1 MTFAL
6 RYAVRSDVG
15 LLREGN
21 EDSAYAG
28 PRLLAI
34 ADGMGG
40 YEAGEVASAAVI
52 KSVAPLDRAPMP
64 ESELI
69 DAIAEAVAVAKQSL
83 RGIVEAD
90 PAVGSMGTTLTAML
104 WSGPTAAICHIGD
117 SRAYLLRDGD
127 LYQITRD
134 HTFVQA
140 LIDQGRIRP
149 DEAATHPQRSL
160 LLRALDGRTDAD
172 PDLSLLTAELGD
184 RFLLCSD
191 GLPVAVTDEDILT
204 TLAEISDPPQV
215 VLELIEQAIRG
226 GGPDNITCIVADVID
241 TDRSK
246 VAATTEPVVAGAAA
260 SAANAQTKSFSKIPA
275 DADSGFTRLGTLPAV
290 SAGSGSLAGLS
301 GSATSSGVASGSV
314 PRQGRSTALD
324 ADRTA
329 SAGASAAT
337 STKASGGIRPAPPSR
352 RVRVDDA
359 TAGRGRYRRSRRG
372 WPVMTTLIVLFVLL
386 IGGGLVVGNQVVRSQ
401 YYVGESKGKVAIFRG
416 INDKVLGLSLSSVY
430 QTTNIPVSGIT
441 AAAAQELSRSY
452 TGTLTMAQQ
461 FLANIRKQY
470 NICQAANLSL
480 RNWLAHK
487 PKPIKVKR
495 RIGGRTVTRTITP
508 KYRPRPSVPSFC
520 PPQPPPPGA

>member
-28 PRLLAI
+28 PHLLAV

-40 YEAGEVASAAVI
+40 YEAGEVASASVI
-52 KSVAPLDRAPMP
+52 KSVAQLDRAAMR

-69 DAIAEAVAVAKQSL
+69 DAFGEAVAKAKQNL

-104 WSGPTAAICHIGD
+104 WSGPTVAICHIGD

-172 PDLSLLTAELGD
+172 PDLSLLTAEVGD

-191 GLPVAVTDEDILT
+191 GLPVAVKDEQILEA
-204 TLAEISDPPQV
+204 LAHIADPSQV
-215 VLELIEQAIRG
+215 VLELIDLAIRG

-241 TDRSK
+241 TDRSQL
-246 VAATTEPVVAGAAA
+246 APSTSPVLAGAAA
-260 SAANAQTKSFSKIPA
+260 GAGIEQTKAFSKIPA
-275 DADSGFTRLGTLPAV
+275 DADSGITRI
-290 SAGSGSLAGLS
+290 
-301 GSATSSGVASGSV
+301 GSV
-314 PRQGRSTALD
+314 PATGAWHSSTAVDIDPD
-324 ADRTA
+324 AAPIGEHSGRVGTAPGSRATA
-329 SAGASAAT
+329 SRPGRAAHGAGN
-337 STKASGGIRPAPPSR
+337 
-352 RVRVDDA
+352 
-359 TAGRGRYRRSRRG
+359 RRSGRRRL
-372 WPVMTTLIVLFVLL
+372 PLMTTLVGLFVLL
-386 IGGGLVVGNQVVRSQ
+386 IVGGLIVGYQVVRSQ
-401 YYVGESKGKVAIFRG
+401 YYVGSSGGKVTIFRG
-416 INDKVLGLSLSSVY
+416 MSDKVLGFSLFSVY
-430 QTTNIPVSGIT
+430 QTTDVPVSGIPS
-441 AAAAQELSRSY
+441 AAAAELHRSD
-452 TGTLTMAQQ
+452 TGSLATAQQ
-461 FLANIRKQY
+461 FVAVVTKQY
-470 NICQAANLSL
+470 NTCQRAEAAVRS
-480 RNWLAHK
+480 WEAHK
-487 PKPIKVKR
+487 PKPKTIKKRIDGRIVIRKVK
-495 RIGGRTVTRTITP
+495 P
-508 KYRPRPSVPSFC
+508 KYPPKPTIPAYC
-520 PPQPPPPGA
+520 PPAGTSTGGP